1 MTSIVEYIPW
11 IVNPFVTIL
20 RRMELAFDSARAT
33 LAANIRRLRQ
43 EVGLSQ
49 EGLALAAEV
58 DRSYVS
64 QIEREIGNPSLLI
77 LCRLAGVLGVEV
89 VTLLQAHRL

>member
-1 MTSIVEYIPW
+1 
-11 IVNPFVTIL
+11 
-20 RRMELAFDSARAT
+20 MEQWFDSAKAT
-33 LAANIRRLRQ
+33 LAANIKRLRQ
-43 EVGLSQ
+43 EIGLSQ

-77 LCRLAGVLGVEV
+77 LCRLADVLKVDLIV
-89 VTLLQAHRL
+89 LLQATKSPARRL

>member
-1 MTSIVEYIPW
+1 
-11 IVNPFVTIL
+11 
-20 RRMELAFDSARAT
+20 MEPRFDSARAT
-33 LAANIRRLRQ
+33 LAENIKRRRQ
-43 EVGLSQ
+43 EIGLSQ

-77 LCRLAGVLGVEV
+77 LCRLADVLKVDL
-89 VTLLQAHRL
+89 TLLLQAAKPPARRL

>member
-1 MTSIVEYIPW
+1 
-11 IVNPFVTIL
+11 
-20 RRMELAFDSARAT
+20 MEQQFDAAKAT
-33 LAANIRRLRQ
+33 LAENLKRLRQ
-43 EVGLSQ
+43 KIGLSQ

-77 LCRLAGVLGVEV
+77 LSRLADVLKVDV
-89 VTLLQAHRL
+89 SSLLQTGRL